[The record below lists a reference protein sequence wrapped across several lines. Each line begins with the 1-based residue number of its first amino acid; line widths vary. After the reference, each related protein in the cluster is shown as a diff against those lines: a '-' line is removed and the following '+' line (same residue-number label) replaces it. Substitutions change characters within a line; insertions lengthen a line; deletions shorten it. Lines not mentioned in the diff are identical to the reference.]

1 LHQKINGS
9 DPFPKRQTEK
19 FRAETLERAHRL
31 FAVSVLA
38 LVWRSFQ
45 PLPATGPEYQPQRE
59 TTLSPVQQK
68 DEQWFFRQPI

>member
-1 LHQKINGS
+1 LDRKLDEN
-9 DPFPKRQTEK
+9 DLFPKRQTEK
-19 FRAETLERAHRL
+19 FRAETLEQAHRL

-59 TTLSPVQQK
+59 TTLNPVQQK
-68 DEQWFFRQPI
+68 DEQWFFLQPI